1 MNRIMQMLKNSD
13 SITYYDKSLNRFV
26 DSKIDDSCIPY
37 VSLSKL
43 EQIFKMY
50 EDELRLSVPKV
61 IMKCDSGDVKIIYPI
76 SNSLKSYLKANIA
89 GERFMMEQD
98 KERELVHKYLITAYQ
113 TILDMIEE
121 QEKELENI

>member
-37 VSLSKL
+37 VELSKL
-43 EQIFKMY
+43 EQVFKMY
-50 EDELRLSVPKV
+50 EDELKFSTPKV
-61 IMKCDSGDVKIIYPI
+61 IMKYDSGDVKIIYPI
-76 SNSLKSYLKANIA
+76 SNTLKSYLKANIA
-89 GERFMMEQD
+89 GEKLMVEQD

-113 TILDMIEE
+113 TILNMIEE
-121 QEKELENI
+121 QERELENI